1 MQDEQHQRLIQ
12 HYTQVLVHNEWAI
25 DHHAVQILKRLKDA
39 RFEAYLVGGG
49 VRDLLVN
56 IKPKDFDIATS
67 ALPQEVK
74 KKVSNSF
81 IIGRRFKLVHAKR
94 GDAIYEI
101 ATYRRAATSEE
112 LVTAE
117 EDDLRHVEENFF
129 GNIDEDSFRRDFTI
143 NSLYYDP
150 IDKKIVDRCNG
161 LYDIDHRM
169 LRMIGDPEAR
179 LREDPIRILRA
190 IRLSQKLG
198 FSIEPEL
205 RKQIR
210 LLAPELKKTALPRR
224 REEWI
229 KFLRLPQA
237 DMALMELFDLGI
249 MEQILPNL
257 HMLFENHAQRE
268 DFLCSI
274 RQISYIGFDLSDTT
288 ELYSALLIAFLAQH
302 KTPEVT
308 FETLINNEN
317 FILFCRDE
325 LGVFKAEIASFVQA
339 LQVIRPIQ
347 NVEAYMKRGERRKRS
362 FVANMSFF
370 LALKLGFLSG
380 QIDIQELHFWLNEHK
395 TLLGSDL
402 ARETTPE

>member
-325 LGVFKAEIASFVQA
+325 LGVYKSFA
-339 LQVIRPIQ
+339 
-347 NVEAYMKRGERRKRS
+347 RS
-362 FVANMSFF
+362 KMSR
-370 LALKLGFLSG
+370 L
-380 QIDIQELHFWLNEHK
+380 
-395 TLLGSDL
+395 T
-402 ARETTPE
+402 